1 LLLGILGGSFLA
13 SEIQLRAME
22 VQQKDAG
29 KGKVCIDDEA
39 MRAIGVV
46 AGDIVELQGQRR
58 TTAIARSAP
67 IQDRGKAII
76 RLDGLIRKNA
86 GATLNQMITVREA
99 EAKDAENVLLAPVD
113 MRLNVDADFVEF
125 VKTRLH
131 DTPLLEGDSLFL
143 QILGSAIPFQVLST
157 SPKGILLARAATK
170 VEIMSAPLELSSGE
184 RGPNLKRLHRRAW
197 VMRMMEEMRA
207 EKVRFVIP
215 DHGTWDDEEQ
225 AFVEALR
232 MEEESGK
239 PVEVFLELVA
249 ESGPVRLR
257 ERLQYAEVYSRE
269 FVSYVY
275 DEGLLDSRY
284 TRFLSEE
291 LWPRERAKRFG
302 PP

>member
-1 LLLGILGGSFLA
+1 
-13 SEIQLRAME
+13 ME

-29 KGKVCIDDEA
+29 KGKVRIDHDA

-46 AGDIVELQGQRR
+46 EGDIVELQGQRR
-58 TTAIARSAP
+58 TAAIVWPALR
-67 IQDRGKAII
+67 QDRGKTII

-86 GATLNQMITVREA
+86 GATLNQMITVRKA
-99 EAKDAENVLLAPVD
+99 EIRDAEHVLLAPVD

-125 VKTRLH
+125 VKSRLH

-143 QILGSAIPFQVLST
+143 EILGSAIPFQVLST
-157 SPKGILLARAATK
+157 SPKGALLTGAATK
-170 VEIMSAPLELSSGE
+170 VEIMSAPLELSSG
-184 RGPNLKRLHRRAW
+184 RPNLKRLRRRAW
-197 VMRMMEEMRA
+197 VMRMMEEMRT
-207 EKVRFVIP
+207 EKVRFTIP
-215 DHGTWDDEEQ
+215 DHGAWDDEEE

-239 PVEVFLELVA
+239 PVTVFLELVA
-249 ESGPVRLR
+249 ESGPVKLR

-284 TRFLSEE
+284 VRFLSEE
-291 LWPRERAKRFG
+291 VWPAEKVKRHG